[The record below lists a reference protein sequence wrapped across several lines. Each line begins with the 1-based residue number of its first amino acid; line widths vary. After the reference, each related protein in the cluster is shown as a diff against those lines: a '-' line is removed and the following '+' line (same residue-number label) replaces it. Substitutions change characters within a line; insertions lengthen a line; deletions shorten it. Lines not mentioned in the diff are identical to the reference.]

1 MNIPPIGASHADFL
15 VLIEQSFSSAAF
27 LLDEVW
33 EVYRDISLLN
43 PARRGRDRYPSGPTM
58 ASFAQQLHSHSLAIS
73 PECKLSW
80 QKLDQMRRELMLPTE
95 GSTSQPISP
104 TSPSLPLPALSLLM
118 PVING
123 PMSPSGPTVVQEP
136 SMSTQLPA
144 STSSIPLTI
153 PHSACL
159 GMSGLTLKGAIE
171 FRKSSLSIAHLIS
184 WGLYDPYNICTVGGI
199 FSASMFWACFYDTEA
214 LRTLDHTFFFESLFE
229 WLEFQAAVNRDDDF
243 WCNKR
248 AYGTTAG
255 RTPLNTSGLWEGAQ
269 HLHRY
274 LFEGERLTF
283 RGVFEFMWLGKN
295 ADKKKM
301 FPSFG
306 KLSAY
311 LLTVNLVYAG
321 VLASPTVEE
330 MGGIVTTLNKGMVTF
345 L

>member
-1 MNIPPIGASHADFL
+1 
-15 VLIEQSFSSAAF
+15 
-27 LLDEVW
+27 
-33 EVYRDISLLN
+33 
-43 PARRGRDRYPSGPTM
+43 
-58 ASFAQQLHSHSLAIS
+58 
-73 PECKLSW
+73 
-80 QKLDQMRRELMLPTE
+80 
-95 GSTSQPISP
+95 
-104 TSPSLPLPALSLLM
+104 
-118 PVING
+118 
-123 PMSPSGPTVVQEP
+123 MSPSGPTVVQEP

-171 FRKSSLSIAHLIS
+171 FVTFLRNSIPLINYDPAQRPCFLPNVQKALDRLNYHLVAREKAPSRLHILSPG
-184 WGLYDPYNICTVGGI
+184 GLYDPYNICTVGGI